1 MKASTP
7 HLLHTV
13 CLSVVLLLSCF
24 QLGSNTAAAPYH
36 ALAATS
42 PTRLDFT
49 QIEMQRTRTMLYLS
63 YAAFGFSVL
72 GFGLLLYG
80 ALRRKPPVHFAAPQ
94 RRNEEAL
101 AHSGT
106 KPPLLP

>member
-7 HLLHTV
+7 QLLYIV
-13 CLSVVLLLSCF
+13 CASVVLLLSSF
-24 QLGSNTAAAPYH
+24 RLGSSYTAAPYR

-49 QIEMQRTRTMLYLS
+49 QIEMQRTRTMLYVS
-63 YAAFGFSVL
+63 YVAFGFSAL
-72 GFGLLLYG
+72 GFGFLLYA
-80 ALRRKPPVHFAAPQ
+80 ALRRKPSVHFATPQ
-94 RRNEEAL
+94 RRNKEAL

-106 KPPLLP
+106 TPLLLP